1 MRRALPIALACLS
14 LLMLADCGRRHPQ
27 QQDQQAQPQSA
38 PAGSAQPAA
47 TAPAA
52 PSSGGGLFSSC
63 PQAPLKSQVEA
74 TIGSAMKQI
83 YGGDETGAKFTV
95 TAMNPGA
102 DCKTF
107 AVSYKAQGTSANA
120 PLVYGDDGKWSV
132 VLYKKSYPVQ

>member
-1 MRRALPIALACLS
+1 MRRALSIALACLP
-14 LLMLADCGRRHPQ
+14 LFGLADCGRRHA
-27 QQDQQAQPQSA
+27 QDQQAQQQNPATGSTSPA
-38 PAGSAQPAA
+38 P
-47 TAPAA
+47 APAA

-74 TIGSAMKQI
+74 TIKSAMSQI
-83 YGGDETGAKFTV
+83 YGPDEVGAKIAV

-102 DCKTF
+102 DCKMFT
-107 AVSYKAQGTSANA
+107 VGYKASGSPANA

>member
-1 MRRALPIALACLS
+1 MRRALPVVFACLS

-27 QQDQQAQPQSA
+27 PQDQQAPQSA
-38 PAGSAQPAA
+38 PTGSAQPAA
-47 TAPAA
+47 PAPAA
-52 PSSGGGLFSSC
+52 PPSGGGLFSSC

-74 TIGSAMKQI
+74 AIGSAMKQI
-83 YGGDETGAKFTV
+83 YGADETGAKFAV

-107 AVSYKAQGTSANA
+107 TVSYKAQGTSANA

>member
-1 MRRALPIALACLS
+1 MRRALPVAFACLS

-27 QQDQQAQPQSA
+27 DQQAQPRNP
-38 PAGSAQPAA
+38 PAGSTQPAA
-47 TAPAA
+47 PAPAA
-52 PSSGGGLFSSC
+52 LPSGGLFSSC
-63 PQAPLKSQVEA
+63 PQAPLKSRVEA

-83 YGGDETGAKFTV
+83 YGADETGAKFAV

-107 AVSYKAQGTSANA
+107 TVSYKAQGTSANA

-132 VLYKKSYPVQ
+132 VLYKKPYPVQ

>member
-1 MRRALPIALACLS
+1 MRRALSIALACLP
-14 LLMLADCGRRHPQ
+14 LLGLADCGRKHP
-27 QQDQQAQPQSA
+27 QDQQAQPQNP
-38 PAGSAQPAA
+38 PAGSTSPAP
-47 TAPAA
+47 APAA

-74 TIGSAMKQI
+74 AIKSAMNQI
-83 YGGDETGAKFTV
+83 YGPDEVGAKIAV
-95 TAMNPGA
+95 SAMNPGA

-107 AVSYKAQGTSANA
+107 TVTYRASGTPGNA

>member
-1 MRRALPIALACLS
+1 MRRAWTVALACLS

-27 QQDQQAQPQSA
+27 DQQTQPQSA
-38 PAGSAQPAA
+38 PAGATQPAA
-47 TAPAA
+47 PTPAA

-74 TIGSAMKQI
+74 AIGSAMKQI
-83 YGGDETGAKFTV
+83 YGGDESGAKFSV

-107 AVSYKAQGTSANA
+107 TVSYKSQGTSANA

>member
-1 MRRALPIALACLS
+1 MRRALIVALACLP
-14 LLMLADCGRRHPQ
+14 LFGLADCGRKHPQ
-27 QQDQQAQPQSA
+27 QQDQQAQPQGA
-38 PAGSAQPAA
+38 PAGSTSPAP
-47 TAPAA
+47 APAA

-63 PQAPLKSQVEA
+63 PQAPLKSQVEV
-74 TIGSAMKQI
+74 TIKSAMGLI
-83 YGGDETGAKFTV
+83 YGPDEVGAKIAV

-107 AVSYKAQGTSANA
+107 TVSYKAQGTSANA